1 MVAALARLVVTT
13 RGAEL
18 EARFDEHTFD
28 GVDLAVL
35 TAWTARMAAPASP

>member
-1 MVAALARLVVTT
+1 MVTALARLRVTV

-35 TAWTARMAAPASP
+35 SAWTAQLSPGP